1 MSRGLF
7 ISLEGPDGCGKTT
20 QVQALGQAFRQQG
33 KAVICT
39 REPGGTALGE
49 VIRDMLLSYRHTSM
63 GARSEMLLY
72 AASRAQHVEEVI
84 LPHLR
89 AGTFVICDR
98 FIDSSLVYQGL
109 GLEIPIA
116 EVYNVN
122 LVAVQACLPD
132 LTVVLK
138 VSVASAC
145 ARLQA
150 KQAETARGPD
160 RIEARGMEYIAKVS
174 AGYSQLAA
182 MFPKRIVE
190 VDAERDPSSI
200 TRDIIEKIHALERGV
215 RV

>member
-20 QVQALGQAFRQQG
+20 QAQALGHELRQQG
-33 KAVICT
+33 KAVLFT

-49 VIRDMLLSYRHTSM
+49 IIRDMLLSHRHTDMS
-63 GARSEMLLY
+63 ARAEMLLY

-89 AGTFVICDR
+89 SGTFVICDR

-109 GLEIPIA
+109 GLGLPLED
-116 EVYNVN
+116 VYGVN
-122 LVAVQACLPD
+122 LVAVQGCLPD
-132 LTVVLK
+132 LTVVFK

-145 ARLQA
+145 ARLQT
-150 KQAETARGPD
+150 KQAETASGPD
-160 RIEARGMEYIAKVS
+160 RIESRGLPYITKV
-174 AGYSQLAA
+174 AEGYSQLAA
-182 MFPKRIVE
+182 MFPGRIVE
-190 VDAERDPSSI
+190 VDAERDPTSI

-215 RV
+215 RL